1 MFKCDLVQL
10 ASYMLGMLLLIL
22 WVVKLDEY
30 ELREVVVEIEFQ
42 GKFRWVC

>member
-1 MFKCDLVQL
+1 
-10 ASYMLGMLLLIL
+10 
-22 WVVKLDEY
+22 VKLKEY